1 MGPVL
6 AFTFGTNVR
15 DWGLAKKGFLVE
27 VTKASPSIRFDLLHP
42 VHYFFFFLAFSLI
55 VKKGVFV
62 VIVMPVE
69 ESLPRNVK
77 R

>member
-27 VTKASPSIRFDLLHP
+27 VGVSKKVSAAIC
-42 VHYFFFFLAFSLI
+42 FFLLGGITSI
-55 VKKGVFV
+55 YINKCVTDQPTHEKKG
-62 VIVMPVE
+62 
-69 ESLPRNVK
+69 
-77 R
+77 